1 MKTKSTFLFIVAL
14 LQQFSLSAQISEI
27 EQIFCQYS
35 DEYVPHTSIV
45 RNYDDKHNV
54 LMSYGHYTN
63 VVNYD
68 NITECSIFMIQNTS
82 TGAIEH
88 LFDLPFGY
96 KVNDIKF
103 VTLRKMDGVTT
114 EDYCCFCGTRTQFEG
129 IVYPVTPEGET
140 PYYIYTYST
149 HGFAGVFSMEEALNP
164 SSTYTANVRDVE
176 GTKELY
182 RMVCYPEQ
190 YGYYYHNYNSYIDHI
205 NMDIIGIDD
214 TVNAPSCFCRAKLY
228 PRYSGSSVLWDNNMR
243 FNDNEILTDIT
254 KTDDYVVTT
263 SHTTIGDSL
272 WIRYSDQEVYHILGG
287 WELNDNVNAIDFSSL
302 TMQTDCE
309 SSFRIENFSRKS
321 DAKICHTRGDGTE
334 ISFLMDGQSYG
345 GLINSQYDYING
357 TLYFKRGAYLKS
369 WPQVKELIY
378 MPSNDATAVL
388 YNDNTDFVSVLKWK
402 KNSDYCNYPVRQ
414 FYNNGLK
421 LQSITLQKRNGYEH
435 LFWSGNAVG
444 TPHSP
449 MYLMSQ
455 RGEQGGG
462 YEQTC
467 HSKNEDNAQP
477 VIINHSLREKK
488 MRIGLRFA
496 YDVVTY
502 PVTYINFVPYVI
514 EKEFQCVKE

>member
-1 MKTKSTFLFIVAL
+1 MEKRRIILFLVAF
-14 LQQFSLSAQISEI
+14 LQLFSLSAQISEI
-27 EQIFCQYS
+27 EQIYGPYS
-35 DEYVPHTSIV
+35 DEYTLYTTIV
-45 RNYDDKHNV
+45 RNYNDKYNV
-54 LMSYGHYTN
+54 LMKYGSYAN
-63 VVNYD
+63 VVYTD
-68 NITECSIFMIQNTS
+68 SIKGRSAFMIQNTS
-82 TGAIEH
+82 TGDIVH
-88 LFDLPFGY
+88 IVDLPLGY
-96 KVNDIKF
+96 QVNDIRF

-114 EDYCCFCGTRTQFEG
+114 EDFCCFCGTRTRFDG
-129 IVYPVTPEGET
+129 IICLPALPDEPNIYV
-140 PYYIYTYST
+140 YTYSK
-149 HGFAGVFSMEEALNP
+149 HGFAGIFSMEEALSP
-164 SSTYTANVRDVE
+164 SSSYTANVRDVE

-182 RMVCYPEQ
+182 EMVCYPEQ
-190 YGYYYHNYNSYIDHI
+190 YGYYYHNQNSYIDHI

-228 PRYSGSSVLWDNNMR
+228 PRYSGSSVRWDNNMR
-243 FNDNEILTDIT
+243 FNNNEILTDIT

-287 WELNDNVNAIDFSSL
+287 WELNDFVNAIDFSSL

-369 WPQVKELIY
+369 WPQVKELIHL
-378 MPSNDATAVL
+378 PSNNATAVL
-388 YNDNTDFVSVLKWK
+388 YNDNSDFVSVLKWS
-402 KNSDYCNYPVRQ
+402 KNNIYCNYPVRK

-435 LFWSGNAVG
+435 LFWSGNDVG

-496 YDVVTY
+496 YDEVRY
-502 PVTYINFVPYVI
+502 PVTYINFAPYVI

>member
-1 MKTKSTFLFIVAL
+1 MKKRILLTLFVL
-14 LQQFSLSAQISEI
+14 MPFVRLSAQISEI
-27 EQIFCQYS
+27 EQIYGPYS
-35 DEYVPHTSIV
+35 DEYTLYTTIV
-45 RNYDDKHNV
+45 RNYNDKYNV
-54 LMSYGHYTN
+54 LMKYGSYAN
-63 VVNYD
+63 VVYTD
-68 NITECSIFMIQNTS
+68 PITDRSSFMIQNTS
-82 TGAIEH
+82 TGDIVH
-88 LFDLPFGY
+88 IVDLPLGY
-96 KVNDIKF
+96 QVNDIRF

-114 EDYCCFCGTRTQFEG
+114 EDYCCFCGTRTRFDG

-182 RMVCYPEQ
+182 RMACYPEQ

-287 WELNDNVNAIDFSSL
+287 WELNDNVNAIDFSL
-302 TMQTDCE
+302 MTMETSCENYAEITDYY
-309 SSFRIENFSRKS
+309 RV
-321 DAKICHTRGDGTE
+321 DPAKICHTIGNGTE
-334 ISFLMDGQSYG
+334 IGFHMKSRIYG
-345 GLINSQYDYING
+345 GLVNGQYDYNNG
-357 TLYFKRGAYLKS
+357 TLYFQRGAYMKS
-369 WPQVKELIY
+369 MPLVKELNY

-402 KNSDYCNYPVRQ
+402 KNSVFCNYPVKQ
-414 FYNNGLK
+414 FYNNELK
-421 LQSITLQKRNGYEH
+421 LQSLTLQERNGYEH

-462 YEQTC
+462 YDKTC
-467 HSKNEDNAQP
+467 HSTIDESAQP
-477 VIINHSLREKK
+477 VTIEHAIREKYL
-488 MRIGLRFA
+488 RIGLRFP

-502 PVTYINFVPYVI
+502 PVTYINFVPYVVD
-514 EKEFQCVKE
+514 KEFQCVK